1 MIELH
6 SEILTKDGKPLF
18 AVLPYEEF
26 LQVREALRKLN
37 GVAPSDPRYGSFHE
51 NLSAEQLAQRQG
63 VKPATRAEELYGQGD
78 PADWEGFDEAVAEW
92 RAEHPLT

>member
-6 SEILTKDGKPLF
+6 PEILTKDGKPLF

-37 GVAPSDPRYGSFHE
+37 GGVPPDPRYGSFHE
-51 NLSAEQLAQRQG
+51 NLSAEQLVERQG
-63 VKPATRAEELYGQGD
+63 VKPVTKAEELYGQGD
-78 PADWEGFDEAVAEW
+78 PADWEGFDETVEQW